1 MLLLLDCFDL
11 LAAEAEHLLAIEK
24 TRFRWA
30 ELGFKLEGSGFAGQS
45 HPPIPI
51 SIEIVVLGGMG
62 IYGDIWGRSHQ
73 AQLHH
78 FASQE

>member
-45 HPPIPI
+45 HPHIIPYQLR
-51 SIEIVVLGGMG
+51 SLCWEVWGYMG
-62 IYGDIWGRSHQ
+62 IYGVPSGK
-73 AQLHH
+73 LT
-78 FASQE
+78 